1 MNDQDWI
8 KSYRGNTEAIWIKI
22 QLTNGE
28 EFYYDEFEGWKTV
41 KKKCE
46 DEGLFVKELQLQFR
60 SHKIEI
66 DLEDAEG
73 VYLIRSIMGQM
84 GSENKQFYTTGIL
97 KDGIVYK
104 QMWLVPELIVE
115 KELEDDIEDCF
126 EEALIRNG

>member
-1 MNDQDWI
+1 MNDQEWI

-60 SHKIEI
+60 SH
-66 DLEDAEG
+66 
-73 VYLIRSIMGQM
+73 
-84 GSENKQFYTTGIL
+84 
-97 KDGIVYK
+97 
-104 QMWLVPELIVE
+104 
-115 KELEDDIEDCF
+115 
-126 EEALIRNG
+126 